1 MLDLTIPQLPLGGL
15 LIHHPGYFN
24 APKSSTHKNPA
35 GSANLKFEISAFES
49 LSHNSSL
56 LNRNALAMTETELKV
71 IAALAIIGL
80 SNNPV
85 TGYNT
90 PAATGIPMTL

>member
-1 MLDLTIPQLPLGGL
+1 MRRIRRGSSV
-15 LIHHPGYFN
+15 LIRRIRE
-24 APKSSTHKNPA
+24 NPWL
-35 GSANLKFEISAFES
+35 SYNLR
-49 LSHNSSL
+49 L
-56 LNRNALAMTETELKV
+56 LNRKALAMTETELNV

-85 TGYNT
+85 TGYKT